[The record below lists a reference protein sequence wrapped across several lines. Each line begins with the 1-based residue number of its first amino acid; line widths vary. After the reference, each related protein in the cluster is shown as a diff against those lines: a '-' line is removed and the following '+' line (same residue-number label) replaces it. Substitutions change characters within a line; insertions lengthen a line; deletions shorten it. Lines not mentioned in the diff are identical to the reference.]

1 MKDSSA
7 TYHIPV
13 SVQDALAAAQANGD
27 SFAYLAGG
35 TDLMVH
41 RQQENNSAACLI
53 DLSALPGFDEIEMKN
68 GSLFIGAGVTLH
80 GLAGSELV
88 LQKFLLLAEAALS
101 IASPVIRKSATVGGN
116 LLVENRCS
124 FFNQSEFWREAIGLC
139 LKCGGD
145 VCIATGGKKA
155 CYSVFVSD
163 LVPALICLDATV
175 HFEAAEG
182 AHSMPLEALYTG
194 NGLNPHHLPK
204 GALITQVEVPMKN
217 EVPQG
222 GKRTWFQKLRPRKS
236 LDFTNL
242 TLALSFEPESGRL
255 KVALSGVDM
264 GPVVFE
270 TSEVSDAFVK
280 SVGKKC
286 RMVENLFYPRAYRKK
301 MVEVYLRQGLT
312 AVGAGKL

>member
-1 MKDSSA
+1 MKNAPANYLVPRSA
-7 TYHIPV
+7 AE
-13 SVQDALAAAQANGD
+13 ALAAAETHSS

-53 DLSALPGFDEIEMKN
+53 DLSTLPDFDGIEIKN
-68 GSLFIGAGVTLH
+68 GSLRVGAGATLH

-88 LQKFLLLAEAALS
+88 RQNFPLLEEAALS

-155 CYSVFVSD
+155 CYSVFISD

-175 HFEAAEG
+175 HFETADG
-182 AHSMPLEALYTG
+182 AHSIPLEAMYSG
-194 NGLNPHHLPK
+194 IGLNPLHLPK
-204 GALITQVEVPMKN
+204 GALITQVEVPLQN
-217 EVPQG
+217 V
-222 GKRTWFQKLRPRKS
+222 RTWFRKLRPRKS

-242 TLALSFEPESGRL
+242 TLALSFEPGSGRL

-270 TSEVSDAFVK
+270 TSEISDAFVK

-286 RMVENLFYPRAYRKK
+286 RIVENLFYPRAYRKK
-301 MVEVYLRQGLT
+301 MVELYLRQGLR
-312 AVGAGKL
+312 AVGAENL

>member
-1 MKDSSA
+1 MNA
-7 TYHIPV
+7 TYLVPA
-13 SVQDALAAAQANGD
+13 SVPEALAAADANRE

-41 RQQENNSAACLI
+41 RQQENNTATCLI
-53 DLSALPGFDEIEMKN
+53 DLSALPGFDKIEVKN
-68 GSLFIGAGVTLH
+68 GKILIGAGVTLH
-80 GLAGSELV
+80 ELANAETV
-88 LQKFLLLAEAALS
+88 LRHYPLLAEAAQS

-163 LVPALICLDATV
+163 LVPALICL
-175 HFEAAEG
+175 G
-182 AHSMPLEALYTG
+182 AKVQYAVADGMFDMPLEALYTG
-194 NGLNPHHLPK
+194 VGLNPLHLPA
-204 GALITQVEVPMKN
+204 GALITQVEVPVKN
-217 EVPQG
+217 GV
-222 GKRTWFQKLRPRKS
+222 RTWFQKLRPRKS
-236 LDFTNL
+236 VDFTNL
-242 TLALSFEPESGRL
+242 TLALSFEPDNGRL

-270 TSEVSDAFVK
+270 TGDLSDAFVK

-301 MVEVYLRQGLT
+301 MVEVYLRQGLK
-312 AVGAGKL
+312 AVGGR